1 MDERKSVEAGLIDEL
16 VAKTLEYERGAAH
29 DQSMPK
35 SRRQNQLLDSLDR
48 LLNES
53 WAETKNDN

>member
-1 MDERKSVEAGLIDEL
+1 MNDVKLLEDGLIDEL

-35 SRRQNQLLDSLDR
+35 SRRQNQLFDALDR

-53 WAETKNDN
+53 WAEKENDN

>member
-1 MDERKSVEAGLIDEL
+1 MNDVKLLEDGLIDEL

-35 SRRQNQLLDSLDR
+35 SRRQNQLFDALDR

>member
-1 MDERKSVEAGLIDEL
+1 MNDVKLLEDGLSDEL

-35 SRRQNQLLDSLDR
+35 SRRQNQLFDALDR

-53 WAETKNDN
+53 WAEKENDN

>member
-1 MDERKSVEAGLIDEL
+1 MNDVKLLDDGLIDEL

>member
-1 MDERKSVEAGLIDEL
+1 MNDVKLSEDGLIDEL

-35 SRRQNQLLDSLDR
+35 SRRQNQLFDALDR

-53 WAETKNDN
+53 WAEKENDN

>member
-1 MDERKSVEAGLIDEL
+1 MNDVKLLDDGLIDEL

-35 SRRQNQLLDSLDR
+35 SRRQNQLFDALDR

-53 WAETKNDN
+53 WAEKENDN